1 MWSAPALSITAAIRL
16 PIGKDTHM
24 SLTDLCLI
32 LGVMF
37 AFATLVVKIIDVAR
51 R

>member
-1 MWSAPALSITAAIRL
+1 
-16 PIGKDTHM
+16 M

>member
-1 MWSAPALSITAAIRL
+1 
-16 PIGKDTHM
+16 M

-32 LGVMF
+32 LGVML
-37 AFATLVVKIIDVAR
+37 AVATLVVKIIDVAR

>member
-1 MWSAPALSITAAIRL
+1 
-16 PIGKDTHM
+16 M

-37 AFATLVVKIIDVAR
+37 AFATLVVKIIDVTR